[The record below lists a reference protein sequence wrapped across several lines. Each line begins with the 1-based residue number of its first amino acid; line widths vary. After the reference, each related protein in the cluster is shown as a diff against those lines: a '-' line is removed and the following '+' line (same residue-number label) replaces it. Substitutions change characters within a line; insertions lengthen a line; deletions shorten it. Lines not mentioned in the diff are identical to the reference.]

1 MGVRFKLHPSH
12 LWEGWPESI
21 IRLSMPQSSYSSYGG
36 AWGLWKVFE
45 NCLKDRQSQGN
56 HPRVCAISDHIIC
69 IVSVWFR
76 CMLHR
81 PWDLMNT
88 SLWRIT
94 FVYISKKITAE
105 LFFERFIC
113 IIFYYTYACMFL
125 YMREGACEGQRRAS
139 APWSWSSPAL
149 SRTSFLSRKSKQEDL
164 GEILH
169 WFLSVPVRWWN
180 ITSERKSL
188 SDLKFQRENCIW
200 WGGMAAS
207 NRHGGRNRK
216 QRKWTGSGARL
227 YIFSKPIP
235 YLPQQGHT
243 L

>member
-1 MGVRFKLHPSH
+1 MGVRFKLHPSQ

-21 IRLSMPQSSYSSYGG
+21 IHLSMPQSSYSSYGG

-94 FVYISKKITAE
+94 FVHISKKSKQNFSLRD
-105 LFFERFIC
+105 LF
-113 IIFYYTYACMFL
+113 
-125 YMREGACEGQRRAS
+125 
-139 APWSWSSPAL
+139 AL
-149 SRTSFLSRKSKQEDL
+149 SSIIHMHVYFCTWGKVPVKAREEHQLPGTGVLRLSAEPPSSVGKASRK
-164 GEILH
+164 
-169 WFLSVPVRWWN
+169 
-180 ITSERKSL
+180 T
-188 SDLKFQRENCIW
+188 
-200 WGGMAAS
+200 
-207 NRHGGRNRK
+207 
-216 QRKWTGSGARL
+216 
-227 YIFSKPIP
+227 
-235 YLPQQGHT
+235 
-243 L
+243 